1 MTSQTKR
8 LSKGIYIGL
17 AIAIVSLGFAILG
30 GVYFYRQADEYKEEL
45 HNTYMRAFHDMSDY
59 LNDID
64 IGLKKTM
71 LAQDAPQLSA
81 LSAHLYMQAEA
92 AKSCLA
98 QLPIE
103 DASFDNTSK
112 FLSQTGD
119 YAAYLSRK
127 VIQNETVTEE
137 EYQNLGN
144 LSDYAEAVNEEFSKL
159 EDKIYENSMTV
170 ESIKAS
176 NPFVAY
182 AEEES
187 FKDGMQRLESMPQE
201 YPSLI
206 YDGPFSEHLE
216 DAEPQALKDKQMV
229 SRRTAESVVK
239 LFLGEERA
247 KKTTY
252 QNDGSGTLD
261 TYLFSGNTDSGSISI
276 EVTKQGGMVL
286 WMLDSREVKES
297 RLSVEQAM
305 TAGALFLSQR
315 GFPSM
320 KSSYYDVAD
329 NIATINYAYQ
339 QDGVTMYPDLIK
351 VKIALDNGEVLGFE
365 AQGYLMCHRERE
377 IPETAIREDAAR
389 QKVGTHLSVGDVS
402 MAYIPLESKREVF
415 CYELSGTLGK
425 HNFLIYVNAQT
436 GGIEKILML
445 LESENGILT
454 L

>member
-81 LSAHLYMQAEA
+81 LSAQLYMQAEA
-92 AKSCLA
+92 AKSCLG

-119 YAAYLSRK
+119 YASYLSRK

-137 EYQNLGN
+137 EYENLGS
-144 LSDYAEAVNEEFSKL
+144 LSEYAEAVNEEFSKL
-159 EDKIYENSMTV
+159 EDKIYENSMNV
-170 ESIKAS
+170 ESIKVS

-182 AEEES
+182 AEDES

-216 DAEPQALKDKQMV
+216 DAEPQALKDKQTV

-247 KKTTY
+247 KQTAY
-252 QNDGSGTLD
+252 ESDGSGTLD

-377 IPETAIREDAAR
+377 IPDAAISEDAAR
-389 QKVGTHLSVGDVS
+389 QKIGTHLLVGDVS

>member
-8 LSKGIYIGL
+8 ISKGVFIGL
-17 AIAIVSLGFAILG
+17 AAAIVSLGFAILG

-81 LSAHLYMQAEA
+81 LSAQLYMQAEA
-92 AKSCLA
+92 AKSCLG

-119 YAAYLSRK
+119 YASYLSRK

-137 EYQNLGN
+137 EYQNLGS

-159 EDKIYENSMTV
+159 EDKIYENSMSV

-216 DAEPQALKDKQMV
+216 DAEPQFLKDKQTV

-247 KKTTY
+247 KKTAY
-252 QNDGSGTLD
+252 ESDGSGTLD
-261 TYLFSGNTDSGSISI
+261 TYLFSGNTDNGSISI

-286 WMLDSREVKES
+286 WMLDSREVKET

-305 TAGALFLSQR
+305 KAGALFLSQR

-377 IPETAIREDAAR
+377 IPDAAISEDVAR
-389 QKVGTHLSVGDVS
+389 QKIGTHLLVGDVS

-425 HNFLIYVNAQT
+425 NNFLIYVNAQT
-436 GGIEKILML
+436 GGIEKIFML

>member
-1 MTSQTKR
+1 MTRQTERTK
-8 LSKGIYIGL
+8 KGTHAAL
-17 AIAIVSLGFAILG
+17 AIALVLLGVAALG
-30 GVYFYRQADEYKEEL
+30 GVYYYKQADEYKEEL
-45 HNTYMRAFHDMSDY
+45 HNTYMRAFHDMADY
-59 LNDID
+59 LEDID
-64 IGLKKTM
+64 VGLKKAM
-71 LAQDAPQLSA
+71 LAQDAPQLST

-112 FLSQTGD
+112 FLAQAGD

-127 VIQNETVTEE
+127 VIQNETVTAE
-137 EYQNLGN
+137 EYEN
-144 LSDYAEAVNEEFSKL
+144 LSDLSEYAEAVNQEFSKL
-159 EDKIYENSMTV
+159 EDKIYENSMSI
-170 ESIKAS
+170 ESLS
-176 NPFVAY
+176 VSTPFVAY
-182 AEEES
+182 ADGES
-187 FKDGMQRLESMPQE
+187 FTDGMQRMETLPQE

-216 DAEPQALKDKQMV
+216 NAESEFLNSKQTV
-229 SRRTAESVVK
+229 SKRTAESVVK

-247 KKTTY
+247 KKVAY
-252 QNDGSGTLD
+252 ESDGSGTLD
-261 TYLFSGNTDSGSISI
+261 TYLFSGNTENGNIAI
-276 EVTKQGGMVL
+276 EVTKEGGMVL
-286 WMLDSREVKES
+286 WMLDAREVKETQ
-297 RLSVEQAM
+297 LQIEQAV

-329 NIATINYAYQ
+329 NVATINYAYQ

-377 IPETAIREDAAR
+377 IPEPALREEEAR
-389 QKVGTHLSVGDVS
+389 QKVEAHLAVKNVS

-425 HNFLIYVNAQT
+425 NDFLIYVNAQT

-445 LESENGILT
+445 QKSENGVLT
-454 L
+454 I